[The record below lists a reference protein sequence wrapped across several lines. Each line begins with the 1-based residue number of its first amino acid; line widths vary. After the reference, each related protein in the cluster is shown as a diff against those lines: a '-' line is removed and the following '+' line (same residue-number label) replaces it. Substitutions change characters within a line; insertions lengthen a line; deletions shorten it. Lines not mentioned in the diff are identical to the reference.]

1 MKGNLL
7 NQATS
12 LIKNKSRFLITT
24 HVNPDGDGIGSS
36 LALGE
41 TLQMMGKKV
50 VYYCESPIPS
60 KYLFLPGVDQFTK
73 EMDNSEQFDVAVV
86 IDCGD
91 LEQVGDLSVKIGMI
105 EVVINVD
112 HHITNH
118 ISGPL
123 RLVDAK
129 ACASA
134 EIIYRIIK
142 ELEKPLTLPIALNL
156 YTAILTDTGS
166 FRFSNTNRAAFQI
179 CDELIGLGIVP
190 HQVAQQVYGTYS
202 VGRLRL
208 LNEVLASLE
217 ISSNKIFAMVTV
229 TLAMMAKTGASSEDI
244 DGFVDYPRFIKKIE
258 FSALVQ
264 EIDDNRFHV
273 SLRSKGRI
281 DVAQIAEGFGGGG
294 HLSASGFNVAGTL
307 ESVKARLFQIAD
319 AVASSNS

>member
-7 NQATS
+7 KQAAS
-12 LIKNKSRFLITT
+12 LIKNKNRFLITT

-41 TLQMMGKKV
+41 TLKMMGKGV
-50 VYYCESPIPS
+50 IYYCESPIS
-60 KYLFLPGVDQFTK
+60 NKYLFLPGVDQFTK
-73 EMDNSEQFDVAVV
+73 AFDDSERFDVAVI

-91 LEQVGDLSVKIGMI
+91 LEQVGDTSTKIGMI
-105 EVVINVD
+105 EVVINID

-118 ISGPL
+118 MSGQL

-134 EIIYRIIK
+134 EIIYRLIK
-142 ELEKPLTLPIALNL
+142 ELEQPLTLPIALNL

-179 CDELIGLGIVP
+179 CDEMIGLGVMP
-190 HQVAQQVYGTYS
+190 HLVAQQVYGTYS

-208 LNEVLASLE
+208 LNEVLKSLE

-229 TLAMMAKTGASSEDI
+229 TLAMMAKTGTSREDI
-244 DGFVDYPRFIKKIE
+244 NGFVDYPRFIKGTE
-258 FSALVQ
+258 FSALIQ

-281 DVAQIAEGFGGGG
+281 DVAEIAEGFGGGG
-294 HLSASGFNVAGTL
+294 HLNASGFNVEGTL
-307 ESVKARLFQIAD
+307 ESVKTQLFQIANL
-319 AVASSNS
+319 VGSSGH